1 MTSQESHA
9 LRALYTR
16 WNSRFAAVPP
26 LDRDSTLDLYDGWGR
41 LATEAEGVTYRT
53 VDADGVTGL
62 WALPPSGQTDAAII
76 WAHGGGYIAGSPDSH
91 RKLAG
96 HVAKRSGIP
105 VLLFAYR
112 LVPEH
117 PFPESQLA
125 DTRTVWDWVTAQGVP
140 ARRIALA
147 GDSAGGGLVTLF
159 TLRLRDAAEALPG
172 AVAVLSPM
180 LDMTG
185 ESESLAAQAGVDL
198 LSSPI
203 GMTGLA
209 HLVLGDR
216 YTPDDPA
223 INPVKADTRGLPPYF
238 LSVGGD
244 EGLLDDSMV
253 FAARV
258 REAGGEAEVE
268 IVPGMQHV
276 FQFMAG
282 NAPEADESIARI
294 GDFLRSH
301 LVESR

>member
-1 MTSQESHA
+1 VT
-9 LRALYTR
+9 LYKR
-16 WNSRFAAVPP
+16 WNSRFAADPP

-53 VDADGVTGL
+53 VDANRVAGL
-62 WALPPSGQTDAAII
+62 WALPPDGRTDAAII

-96 HVAKRSGIP
+96 HVAKQSGIP

-117 PFPESQLA
+117 PFPESQLEDA
-125 DTRTVWDWVTAQGVP
+125 RTVWDWVMGQGIPAQ
-140 ARRIALA
+140 RIGLA
-147 GDSAGGGLVTLF
+147 GDSAGGGLATLF

-185 ESESLAAQAGVDL
+185 ESESLAAKAGVDL
-198 LSSPI
+198 LSSPM
-203 GMTGLA
+203 GMKGLA
-209 HLVLGDR
+209 DLVLGGR
-216 YTPDDPA
+216 YSAADPA
-223 INPVKADTRGLPPYF
+223 VNPLKADARDLPPYF

-244 EGLLDDSMV
+244 EGLLDDSVV

-268 IVPGMQHV
+268 VVPGMQHV

-282 NAPEADESIARI
+282 NAPEADESIVRI

-301 LVESR
+301 LLEQR